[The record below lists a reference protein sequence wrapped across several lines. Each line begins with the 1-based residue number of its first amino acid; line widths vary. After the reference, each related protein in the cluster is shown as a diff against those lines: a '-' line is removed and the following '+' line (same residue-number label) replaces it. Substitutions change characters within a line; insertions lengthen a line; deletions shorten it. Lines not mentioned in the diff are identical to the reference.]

1 MEYHSADPTA
11 IAGGAITEPFGYKAS
26 IRSYEKLIMPFAATW
41 MDLEIILLS
50 QVSQRKTNIICYLLC
65 VKSEKQDTNELI
77 YKTDFENKLMVT
89 KEEGRDG

>member
-1 MEYHSADPTA
+1 MS
-11 IAGGAITEPFGYKAS
+11 
-26 IRSYEKLIMPFAATW
+26 
-41 MDLEIILLS
+41 
-50 QVSQRKTNIICYLLC
+50 YLLC

>member
-50 QVSQRKTNIICYLLC
+50 QVS
-65 VKSEKQDTNELI
+65 
-77 YKTDFENKLMVT
+77 
-89 KEEGRDG
+89 